1 MSNMK
6 NILLT
11 SALFCAI
18 TLQAEITHYK
28 VLDAEGLEVKN
39 YMLDIQK
46 DAKHITCKMIDEEH
60 GVVKTDYSDY
70 TPKTTHFNIK
80 SETSDVDGEVV
91 ENILYYRGEFHSQK
105 VDKSIPLDDGIPF
118 VLNTRGTLIPFI
130 LSERESM
137 LMYVTS
143 SQDLA
148 AYKFE
153 AQKEGEVELKIG
165 DKSYNAIEVSFS
177 MTGFIGWFFSGDT
190 LYFDAKTG
198 KFLKR
203 IDTRRNRVEII
214 DEE

>member
-1 MSNMK
+1 MK
-6 NILLT
+6 KILLT

-46 DAKHITCKMIDEEH
+46 KAKNITCKMIDEEN
-60 GVVKTDYSDY
+60 GIIKTDYSDE
-70 TPKTTHFNIK
+70 TPKTTHFSIK
-80 SETSDVDGEVV
+80 SETSDVKGEIID
-91 ENILYYRGEFHSQK
+91 NILYYSGTFHAQK
-105 VDKSIPLDDGIPF
+105 VDKSIALDEGIPF

-130 LSERESM
+130 LSDKESM
-137 LMYVTS
+137 QMYVTS
-143 SQDLA
+143 SSDLA

-153 AQKEGEVELKIG
+153 AQKEGEVELNIG
-165 DKSYNAIEVSFS
+165 DKSYHAIEVSFG

-203 IDTRRNRVEII
+203 IDSRRNRVEII